1 MPAFRKL
8 RGRNPHACPHVDVR
22 GPRRNSSNSQI
33 HSDGSGIGRNCSIEM
48 FVRSPHMTQCSMIND
63 NVNVATLWPHPQSRL
78 SRRGSSTCTTREL
91 SAGLLSAQMRDVH
104 LYRAARSSD
113 ETRILNTQ
121 ALPLRVWRLWRC
133 QRRVIWFSDF
143 PLPISPLCRAGPFR
157 PIGLIGDLP
166 DSSLTCVSRR
176 RMDSRPYVMAS
187 PTAISWPSARPHPPL
202 SRSRSHPNPRRL

>member
-1 MPAFRKL
+1 MHARMLMFAA
-8 RGRNPHACPHVDVR
+8 RGEI
-22 GPRRNSSNSQI
+22 RRT
-33 HSDGSGIGRNCSIEM
+33 
-48 FVRSPHMTQCSMIND
+48 VRSTLTVPASGGIVQLRCSFARHTMIND

>member
-1 MPAFRKL
+1 MHARMLMFAA
-8 RGRNPHACPHVDVR
+8 RGEIRRTVR
-22 GPRRNSSNSQI
+22 STA
-33 HSDGSGIGRNCSIEM
+33 DGSGIGRNCSIEM
-48 FVRSPHMTQCSMIND
+48 FVRSPH
-63 NVNVATLWPHPQSRL
+63 NVNDQCECRHIVASPSVSPLA
-78 SRRGSSTCTTREL
+78 
-91 SAGLLSAQMRDVH
+91 AGVFYMYRPRAVGRSPLSAQMRDVH

-187 PTAISWPSARPHPPL
+187 PTAISWPSARPHSPL